1 MIVNTNGK
9 RALLTLGAV
18 TLSASMAVGQAP
30 RKGDVGEETLAPG
43 QVLGVVGRHVQD
55 ADGADAGRLWD
66 VLIDSNGE
74 PRAVV
79 IDSNGEP
86 RAVVIDYGGVLGV
99 GRRKVAIAWNAVRF
113 TPDNSARPI
122 RLMLTRQQ
130 LGAVPTFAYGSV
142 PVTLGDGH

>member
-79 IDSNGEP
+79 ID
-86 RAVVIDYGGVLGV
+86 YGGVLGV